1 MSSSFKLNGVEYPL
15 VWGNLAMF
23 RFRSIP
29 FAQRGVVGPG
39 QLAQLIWSAYKGVQ
53 HPFPTWEH
61 VLAAIADL
69 SSAEYEAIDV
79 AMAAALPAVEE
90 TAKADAKD
98 AKPEPES
105 SPAEKKSNSTV
116 NEPSPGGG
124 SD

>member
-1 MSSSFKLNGVEYPL
+1 MKLNGIEYPL
-15 VWGNLAMF
+15 SWGNLAMF

-90 TAKADAKD
+90 GAKD
-98 AKPEPES
+98 AKPEPEV
-105 SPAEKKSNSTV
+105 SPAEKKSSSTV
-116 NEPSPGGG
+116 TEPSPGGG